1 MISRRVSNRAFTLA
15 KLPVVSQRKREAF
28 TLVELLVVIA
38 IIGILVAL
46 LLPAVQAAREAARRA
61 QCMNRIKQ
69 IDLACLN
76 YESAFK
82 YFPSATIT
90 LPDPLIPNSPA
101 AYWGYIVQIL
111 PYMEETSLASR
122 IDMKTF
128 WQDEPNFTLLYG
140 TEMPQFRCPTH
151 QDQDLT
157 YVDNSGSSN
166 VEEKP
171 TNLRTHYMAVL
182 GASMGCAVTPFI
194 SWPDNPNYIPLAGLC
209 DSSGGVSGN
218 GVITL
223 KATTAPGVAPKFFP
237 SRTKVREIGDGTS
250 HTFLI
255 GEISWD
261 CGPQRIWPIGS
272 ATGKTTGA
280 LYSFHYSAKN
290 VRYPLNTAYRAAAGQ
305 SGGNENNDMSFG
317 SNHSGG
323 CFFAMCDGSV
333 QFVSENIALAVL
345 RALASKKVGDDVTGA
360 F

>member
-1 MISRRVSNRAFTLA
+1 
-15 KLPVVSQRKREAF
+15 LPKYNHQEFFGVLQNSTTASIMRKSASWRAF

-46 LLPAVQAAREAARRA
+46 LLPAIQSAREAARRA

-76 YESAFK
+76 YESANKF
-82 YFPSATIT
+82 FPSATIS
-90 LPDPLIPNSPA
+90 IPEAPAQGAPA
-101 AYWGYIVQIL
+101 AYWGYLVQIL
-111 PYMEETSLASR
+111 SYLEESSLANA

-128 WQDEPNFTLLYG
+128 WQDEPNFSLLYR
-140 TEMPQFRCPTH
+140 TEVPEFRCPSH
-151 QDQDLT
+151 SDQDIT
-157 YVDNSGSSN
+157 YVENSGSSGTQ
-166 VEEKP
+166 ELP

-182 GASMGCAVTPFI
+182 GASIGCNGTPFTP
-194 SWPDNPNYIPLAGLC
+194 WPDNTYIPLASQCG
-209 DSSGGVSGN
+209 SGGGVAGN
-218 GVITL
+218 GVISL
-223 KATTAPGVAPKFFP
+223 KLSGTQFVP
-237 SRTKVREIGDGTS
+237 SRTRVKEITDGTS

-255 GEISWD
+255 GEISWE

-290 VRYPLNTAYRAAAGQ
+290 VRYPLNTAYRAAQGQ
-305 SGGNENNDMSFG
+305 AAVYENNDMSFG
-317 SNHSGG
+317 SLHSGG

-333 QFVSENIALAVL
+333 QFIRDDVALAVL
-345 RALASKKVGDDVTGA
+345 KALASRKTADNATGA

>member
-1 MISRRVSNRAFTLA
+1 MIS
-15 KLPVVSQRKREAF
+15 KRIQIRAF

-76 YESAFK
+76 YESAKK
-82 YFPSATIT
+82 YFPSATVT
-90 LPDPLIPNSPA
+90 VPDPFTPGQPT
-101 AYWGYIVQIL
+101 AYWGYLVQIL
-111 PYMEETSLASR
+111 SYLEESSLANA

-128 WQDEPNFTLLYG
+128 WQDPPNFALLYG
-140 TEMPQFRCPTH
+140 TEVPQFRCPTH
-151 QDQDLT
+151 QDQDIT
-157 YVDNSGSSN
+157 YVDNSGSSGTQ
-166 VEEKP
+166 ELP

-182 GASMGCAVTPFI
+182 GASIGCNANPALP
-194 SWPDNPNYIPLAGLC
+194 WPDKMYVPLANQCG
-209 DSSGGVSGN
+209 SGGGVSGN

-223 KATTAPGVAPKFFP
+223 KATVSPSGTQWFPGKI
-237 SRTKVREIGDGTS
+237 KVREIGDGTS

-280 LYSFHYSAKN
+280 LYSFHYTAKN

-305 SGGNENNDMSFG
+305 AAVYENNDMSFG

-333 QFVSENIALAVL
+333 QFIRDDIALDVL
-345 RALASKKVGDDVTGA
+345 KALASRNVADNVSGA

>member
-1 MISRRVSNRAFTLA
+1 MNSGRKSNRALTLVE
-15 KLPVVSQRKREAF
+15 LPVVSKRKREGF

-46 LLPAVQAAREAARRA
+46 LLPAVQAAREAARRT

-76 YESAFK
+76 YESAYKF
-82 YFPSATIT
+82 FPSATIT
-90 LPDPLIPNSPA
+90 LPDPLVPGSPA
-101 AYWGYIVQIL
+101 AYWGYIVQVL

-140 TEMPQFRCPTH
+140 TEVPQFRCPTH
-151 QDQDLT
+151 QDQDIT
-157 YVDNSGSSN
+157 YVDNSGSSGTQ
-166 VEEKP
+166 ELP

-182 GASMGCAVTPFI
+182 GASIGCVSTPFTP
-194 SWPDNPNYIPLAGLC
+194 WPDNTYVPLSTQCG
-209 DSSGGVSGN
+209 SGGGVAGN

-223 KATTAPGVAPKFFP
+223 KSSGTQFFP
-237 SRTKVREIGDGTS
+237 SKTKVREIGDGTS

-290 VRYPLNTAYRAAAGQ
+290 VRYPLNTAYRAAQGQ
-305 SGGNENNDMSFG
+305 AAVYENNDMSFG

-333 QFVSENIALAVL
+333 QFIRDDIALAVL
-345 RALASKKVGDDVTGA
+345 KALASKKTADDTTGG